1 MSKNCPHCGAALH
14 ENASFCPYC
23 AHSINQRRE
32 LVPPKPLSGRG
43 LRAGFFLLAAALAG
57 LLLFLNLRPQSLEG
71 QGEVFYTDE
80 DGTYQIFLG
89 KMKDS
94 TKPVPEIQQ
103 KAELD
108 MDYRFPSCL
117 YVRMADSGANAGQRF
132 LHKTENITTQFIQP
146 DDSPSPM
153 VCSEP
158 APQGYAPEA
167 AMACSVDF
175 TARSKPAKLVW
186 TLEMKNGD
194 SIRLWQDIAI
204 DPIRTCDYYPEDA
217 PMDTIEDLQALVD
230 KIQQEIGPDDVAT
243 IHLPPVTYQGNL
255 VIEYHSINFYGSEEN
270 GQRTTFEGTIRMDVD
285 SDEYISYIQD
295 IDFRGS
301 GDGIAISTAARAWVE
316 NCSFTNWKTGVL
328 GYGNAWVNVISCQ
341 FENNQVGFHFN
352 STGQSASHSM
362 YNDNLFANNGTAVIL
377 ENVPTEL
384 ALNFENSRFVGNGVD
399 IDNQCNQA
407 LDITRAIF
415 E

>member
-1 MSKNCPHCGAALH
+1 MRMPLFAPTAPT
-14 ENASFCPYC
+14 ASTSVGSWC
-23 AHSINQRRE
+23 R
-32 LVPPKPLSGRG
+32 PKPLSGRV

-132 LHKTENITTQFIQP
+132 LQKTENITTQFIQP

-167 AMACSVDF
+167 AYGLQRRFYRPQQAGQ
-175 TARSKPAKLVW
+175 TGL
-186 TLEMKNGD
+186 
-194 SIRLWQDIAI
+194 
-204 DPIRTCDYYPEDA
+204 DA
-217 PMDTIEDLQALVD
+217 GNENWGL
-230 KIQQEIGPDDVAT
+230 
-243 IHLPPVTYQGNL
+243 HPPV
-255 VIEYHSINFYGSEEN
+255 
-270 GQRTTFEGTIRMDVD
+270 
-285 SDEYISYIQD
+285 
-295 IDFRGS
+295 
-301 GDGIAISTAARAWVE
+301 A
-316 NCSFTNWKTGVL
+316 
-328 GYGNAWVNVISCQ
+328 GYR
-341 FENNQVGFHFN
+341 HRP
-352 STGQSASHSM
+352 H
-362 YNDNLFANNGTAVIL
+362 
-377 ENVPTEL
+377 
-384 ALNFENSRFVGNGVD
+384 
-399 IDNQCNQA
+399 
-407 LDITRAIF
+407 
-415 E
+415 